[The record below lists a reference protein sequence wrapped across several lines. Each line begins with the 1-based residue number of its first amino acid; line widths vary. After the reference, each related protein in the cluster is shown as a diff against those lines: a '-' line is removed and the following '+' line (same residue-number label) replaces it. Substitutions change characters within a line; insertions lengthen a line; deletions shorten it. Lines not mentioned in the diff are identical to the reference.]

1 MKKKAIIVFLLL
13 LFQLAPLL
21 IMVFCETDKEQETA
35 CLFAT
40 AVILLWWRL
49 GSVGRYF
56 FHNLVEV
63 TRFVRDRLIRTCR
76 N

>member
-1 MKKKAIIVFLLL
+1 MKKKATIVFLLL

-21 IMVFCETDKEQETA
+21 ILVFCETDKEQKTA

-40 AVILLWWRL
+40 AVILSWWML
-49 GSVGRYF
+49 GPVGRYF

-63 TRFVRDRLIRTCR
+63 TRFVCDCMVRVCR